1 MDREQRRPP
10 RPDGRPLREAKR
22 QRIGDDKKS
31 DGSSGGE
38 TGGSRESS
46 GVESS
51 AARELRLQCVRQSR
65 TARRAASAG
74 CASEAYREM
83 ADDALRM
90 RSYRRTID
98 ALVRGQRVLELGPGP
113 LCSLTLMC
121 LEAGAKE
128 VVAVECCAWAA
139 AAARELLAPHPRATV
154 IDADASALRP
164 GDLPTA
170 GGSHFDVLV
179 QELYGTVAGAED
191 AVEIVAGER
200 DKDCARHLMRLTTFV
215 VLYFIAAPN

>member
-10 RPDGRPLREAKR
+10 GPDGRPLREAKR

-51 AARELRLQCVRQSR
+51 AAARELRLQCVFQSR
-65 TARRAASAG
+65 TARRAALAG
-74 CASEAYREM
+74 CATEAYREM

-90 RSYRRTID
+90 RSYRHAID
-98 ALVRGQRVLELGPGP
+98 ASVRGQRVLELGPGP
-113 LCSLTLMC
+113 LCPLTLMC
-121 LEAGAKE
+121 LDAGAKE
-128 VVAVECCAWAA
+128 VVAVECCTWAA
-139 AAARELLAPHPRATV
+139 TAARELLAPHPHVTV
-154 IDADASALRP
+154 IEADAAALRP
-164 GDLPTA
+164 DDLPTA
-170 GGSHFDVLV
+170 ASGGGGGHFDVLV

-191 AVEIVAGER
+191 AVEIVAGEW
-200 DKDCARHLMRLTTFV
+200 T
-215 VLYFIAAPN
+215 